1 MRVLNDLLF
10 FVSDGMRIFISFAI
24 VLSGGSYKTMIQ
36 IAILAFLEFIGVYP
50 RAIYAISGGVPNA
63 IGYMLK
69 KAWCLPALWFA
80 VNPEKFYSVGWW
92 RLLFVP
98 LLRRKRPA
106 FGAQAILKDKLLREI
121 LDREVDY
128 AALLRSPITLW
139 IGALDLRTRRVVWFS
154 NHDADMTPSRFRDIV
169 HASMRIPIFFAPV
182 SVDNMQLAD
191 AGQRTNLPIGRA
203 IKDGYTKI
211 LALNA
216 LPKEFPAEP
225 IPALETWPEIEVVNT
240 DVAHLVE
247 PERHRT
253 GIPKVNTHLSCVKRI
268 VEEVLPRISE
278 EAGAKLM
285 AIVDAMPYSKK
296 LAVNLCLVDAPA
308 GITIFK
314 KEGSYGYPSP
324 KARFEILGAGLGAIG
339 KVHDFL
345 VKSGML
351 SAMTEQAVKL
361 FGIDF
366 TLGAVKAWFA
376 IEKPG
381 VSYSEEEL
389 GAAINNISTTSYL

>member
-1 MRVLNDLLF
+1 MRVLNDLAF
-10 FVSDGMRIFISFAI
+10 FVSDGMRIFTSFAI
-24 VLSGGSYKTMIQ
+24 VLSGGSYKVMIQ

-69 KAWCLPALWFA
+69 KAWRLHAIWFD
-80 VNPEKFYSVGWW
+80 VDPDKFYAIGWW
-92 RLLFVP
+92 RLLFAP
-98 LLRRKRPA
+98 LFSRRRPA
-106 FGAQAILKDKLLREI
+106 FGAQSLLKDKLLRGI
-121 LDREVDY
+121 LDREIDY
-128 AALLRSPITLW
+128 AALLKSPITLW
-139 IGALDLRTRRVVWFS
+139 IGALDLRTGKVVWFS
-154 NHDADMTPSRFRDIV
+154 NHDNGMTPSRFRDIV

-182 SVDNMQLAD
+182 PVDNMQLAD
-191 AGQRTNLPIGRA
+191 AGLVTNLPIGRA
-203 IKDGYTKI
+203 IKAGYTKI

-225 IPALETWPEIEVVNT
+225 IPALETWPETEVRNT

-253 GIPKVNTHLSCVKRI
+253 GIPKVNAHLACVKRI
-268 VEEVLPRISE
+268 VEEILPLIPD
-278 EAGAKLM
+278 EARAELM
-285 AIVDAMPYSKK
+285 VIIDAMPYSRK
-296 LAVNLCLVDAPA
+296 LAVDLCLVEAPA
-308 GITIFK
+308 KIAIFK
-314 KEGSYGYPSP
+314 KDGSYGYPSP
-324 KARFEILGAGLGAIG
+324 DARFEILGAGLGAIG

-366 TLGAVKAWFA
+366 TLGAVRAWFA
-376 IEKPG
+376 TEKPG

-389 GAAINNISTTSYL
+389 GVAINNIATTSYL